1 MKHINV
7 LNRLV
12 FGAMGM
18 IIISAFTACEK
29 EFYQDEQYRKEIFIV
44 SGDDNIFKQEFSFG
58 EDIVGY
64 VSVYAGGTTP
74 IENEITVQLETN
86 EAALQE
92 YNQKRYGESYNQ
104 YAQVLPESR
113 YTINDWSVKLYP
125 NEETPYT
132 LFPIKVDVNGLEPE
146 ESYFLPLRIASVS
159 DYMISAT
166 RRNVLLQIFVKN
178 DYATTQK
185 ASYYAMNGTSL
196 KVAKDT
202 WEPVEF
208 DKGQPKYSTI
218 NATKPVAPV
227 TEQGIRILTGAT
239 NTVDRKELRKQG
251 VVVTVHPEE
260 EVEVDAIGSDGLPTG
275 EKIICQKVTLDKWYE
290 VDGGITVLNIDDKP
304 SYYNPLKK
312 EFTLNYRYNY
322 KSNDWYEMK
331 EVMTPLDI
339 TNN

>member
-159 DYMISAT
+159 DYMISAA

>member
-1 MKHINV
+1 MKHIYILNKLV
-7 LNRLV
+7 LGV
-12 FGAMGM
+12 ISI
-18 IIISAFTACEK
+18 IIISAFTACEQ

-64 VSVYAGGTTP
+64 ISVYAGGTTP
-74 IENEITVQLETN
+74 VDKEITVNLETH

-92 YNQKRYGESYNQ
+92 YNKKRFGESYDQ
-104 YAQVLPESR
+104 YALVLPESR

-132 LFPIKVDVNGLEPE
+132 LFPIRVDVNGVEPE
-146 ESYFLPLRIASVS
+146 DSYFISIRIASVS
-159 DYMISAT
+159 DYMIST
-166 RRNVLLQIFVKN
+166 SRRNVLLQIFVKN
-178 DYATTQK
+178 DYATTK
-185 ASYYAMNGTSL
+185 RASYYTMNGTSL

-202 WEPVEF
+202 WKPLETER
-208 DKGQPKYSTI
+208 GEPKYNTI

-227 TEQGIRILTGAT
+227 TEYGIRILTGSTITA
-239 NTVDRKELRKQG
+239 DREELRKQG

-260 EVEVDAIGSDGLPTG
+260 EVEVDVIGSDGLPTG
-275 EKIICQKVTLDKWYE
+275 EKLKCQKVTLDKWYE

>member
-12 FGAMGM
+12 LGAMGM

-159 DYMISAT
+159 DYMISAA

>member
-1 MKHINV
+1 MKHIFILNKLV
-7 LNRLV
+7 LGV
-12 FGAMGM
+12 IS
-18 IIISAFTACEK
+18 IITISAFTACEQ

-64 VSVYAGGTTP
+64 ISVYAGGTTP
-74 IENEITVQLETN
+74 VDKEITVELETN

-92 YNQKRYGESYNQ
+92 YNQKRYGESYDQ
-104 YAQVLPESR
+104 YALALPESR
-113 YTINDWSVKLYP
+113 YTINGWSVKLYP
-125 NEETPYT
+125 NDGTPYT
-132 LFPIKVDVNGLEPE
+132 LFPIRIDVNGVEPE
-146 ESYFLPLRIASVS
+146 DSYFISIRIASVS
-159 DYMISAT
+159 DYMIST
-166 RRNVLLQIFVKN
+166 SRRNVLLQVFVKN
-178 DYATTQK
+178 DYATTK
-185 ASYYAMNGTSL
+185 RASYYTMNGTSL

-202 WEPVEF
+202 WKPLETE
-208 DKGQPKYSTI
+208 KGEPKYNTI

-227 TEQGIRILTGAT
+227 AEYGIRILTGSTITA
-239 NTVDRKELRKQG
+239 DREELRKQG

-260 EVEVDAIGSDGLPTG
+260 EVEVDVIGTDGLPTG
-275 EKIICQKVTLDKWYE
+275 EKMKCQKVTLDKWYE

-304 SYYNPLKK
+304 SYYNPIKK

-322 KSNDWYEMK
+322 KSNDWYEMR